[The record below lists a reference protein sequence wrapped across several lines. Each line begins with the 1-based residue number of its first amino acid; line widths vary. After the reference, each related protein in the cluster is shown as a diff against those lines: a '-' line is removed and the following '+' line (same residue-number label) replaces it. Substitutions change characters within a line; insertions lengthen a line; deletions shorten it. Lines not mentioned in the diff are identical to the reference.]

1 MTRYLTALLVIL
13 AATGVEAQTFEPA
26 LKAAL
31 GKMSFE
37 EICRQPELKACRY
50 DILSVIQAF
59 KKVSP
64 EAKDNH
70 SHSNIDHFALQNS
83 LFWLAKVPISACKKA
98 YFAKRWQSVDCKAI
112 HIRAPNMAA

>member
-70 SHSNIDHFALQNS
+70 SHSNIHHFALQNS

-98 YFAKRWQSVDCKAI
+98 YFAKRRQSVDCKAI

>member
-37 EICRQPELKACRY
+37 EICRQPELKA
-50 DILSVIQAF
+50 VIQ
-59 KKVSP
+59 
-64 EAKDNH
+64 
-70 SHSNIDHFALQNS
+70 
-83 LFWLAKVPISACKKA
+83 
-98 YFAKRWQSVDCKAI
+98 
-112 HIRAPNMAA
+112 

>member
-70 SHSNIDHFALQNS
+70 SHSNIHHFALQNS
-83 LFWLAKVPISACKKA
+83 LFWLAKVPISPCKNA
-98 YFAKRWQSVDCKAI
+98 YFAKRWQSVACKAI

>member
-70 SHSNIDHFALQNS
+70 SHSNIHHFALQNS
-83 LFWLAKVPISACKKA
+83 LFLACKSA
-98 YFAKRWQSVDCKAI
+98 YFGVQKGLFCKALAI
-112 HIRAPNMAA
+112 S